1 MTTIRIKAW
10 VPISDLVH
18 VSTTWQVAYDKECTN
33 IISEVTSDTSLNIV
47 TLDFTVPIGE
57 VYWVR
62 AKRHFDDS
70 NADYWT
76 EAKEVTNN
84 ITNYGLILAED
95 IFVDSPTV
103 FCDTEALFDES
114 FLSFEIRSSKFRGN
128 DGHVSTHW
136 IITDSSDNVLYS
148 RLYDTENLLSIEIDK
163 DSGLKTAAQL
173 KINAIHV
180 SSNGI
185 ESKPGELLVELTDFN
200 FEITSNLSE
209 LKSFSAKVL
218 EFRLINPNLKSGL
231 KRVDIFTAAGEQL
244 WYKIINDDILSVSIP
259 WYVMTPASEF
269 KLVVTAINKTGV
281 IGVLNTLIHTQSNKV
296 HEVKNPDYV
305 YSKVFVESNKL
316 SDIMLPNGITSQ
328 ELGSSGIL
336 LPLSGKTD
344 ISKAIYNPNTGEYL
358 VTVDKVNGLSTLNG
372 ANDNTY
378 IKVLEN
384 NLVLIDTMTATGY
397 PMFLV
402 YSHTPKND
410 TYTLVNALVREDEQ
424 YPVGITNAIVQIND
438 TEFVYIPR
446 GSNSIRKYSIITNQV
461 SDITSIPLPNLI
473 SSIMF
478 RLSGDRI
485 LIMGGTDFTM
495 KIYHLFD
502 DEFSDGISIMPGSF
516 INRNLKTIRLIN
528 GDYLIFKT
536 AQKVGDTE
544 SSVLYFDYRE
554 LTFTELPIV
563 FDSDSYPTSV
573 VTLLSGEVIF
583 LRYTEVDGVGSSK
596 QLLFK

>member
-33 IISEVTSDTSLNIV
+33 VISEVTSDSSLNIV
-47 TLDFTVPIGE
+47 TLDFTVPLNE

-76 EAKEVTNN
+76 EAKEITNN
-84 ITNYGLILAED
+84 ITNHSLILAED
-95 IFVDSPTV
+95 IFVDTPSV
-103 FCDTEALFDES
+103 FCDIEGLFDDTK
-114 FLSFEIRSSKFRGN
+114 LNFEISSGKFRGN
-128 DGHVSTHW
+128 DGHVSAHW
-136 IITDSSDNVLYS
+136 IITDSLDRVLFS
-148 RLYDTENLLSIEIDK
+148 RLYDTTNLLSIIIDK
-163 DSGLKTAAQL
+163 DTALKTATQL
-173 KINAIHV
+173 KIKVIHV
-180 SSNGI
+180 SSNGV
-185 ESKPGELLVELTDFN
+185 ESKPGELVVELNDFN

-209 LKSFSAKVL
+209 LKSFSNQVL
-218 EFRLINPNLKSGL
+218 DFKLINASLKSGL
-231 KRVDIFTAAGEQL
+231 KRMDIFAASGERL
-244 WYKIINDDILSVSIP
+244 WYKILNEVELSVTIP

-269 KLVVTAINKTGV
+269 KLVISAINKTGV
-281 IGVLNTLIHTQSNKV
+281 VSVLNTIIQTQSNKV
-296 HEVKNPDYV
+296 RDVIDPEYV
-305 YSKVFVESNKL
+305 YSKVFEPANKL
-316 SDIMLPNGITSQ
+316 TDIMLPNGITSQ
-328 ELGSSGIL
+328 ELGSSAIL
-336 LPLSGKTD
+336 LPLIGKTD
-344 ISKAIYNPNTGEYL
+344 ISKAVYNPNTTEYV

-372 ANDNTY
+372 TNDNTY

-384 NLVLIDTMTATGY
+384 NLLLIDTMTSNGF

-402 YSHTPKND
+402 YRHTLKND
-410 TYTLVNALVREDEQ
+410 TYTLVNALVRENEQ
-424 YPVGITNAIVQIND
+424 HPVGMTNAIVQIND
-438 TEFVYIPR
+438 IEFVYIPH
-446 GSNSIRKYSIITNQV
+446 GTNVIRKYNIVQNQV
-461 SDITSIPLPNLI
+461 IDLNNIPLPNLI
-473 SSIMF
+473 SSVML
-478 RLSGDRI
+478 RLSGDRL

-495 KIYHLFD
+495 KVYHLAD
-502 DEFSDGISIMPGSF
+502 DEFSDGISTMPGSF
-516 INRNLKTIRLIN
+516 INRNLKTVRLIN

-536 AQKVGDTE
+536 SQKVGDTE
-544 SSVLYFDYRE
+544 SSVLYFDYSE